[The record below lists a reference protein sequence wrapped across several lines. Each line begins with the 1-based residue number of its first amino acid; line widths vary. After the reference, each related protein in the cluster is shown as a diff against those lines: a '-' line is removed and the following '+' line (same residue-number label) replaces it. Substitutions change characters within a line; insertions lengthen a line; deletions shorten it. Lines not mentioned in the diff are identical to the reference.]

1 MKTFAAISAILNLGS
16 VLALLLLAR
25 KWSCHVYDEGHKDGF
40 RKGLEQGER
49 TERASIDNWWLVMDE
64 QVGVEREKIWR
75 EEE

>member
-1 MKTFAAISAILNLGS
+1 MKTFLFFAASANVLS

-49 TERASIDNWWLVMDE
+49 TERASLNNWWLVMDE
-64 QVGVEREKIWR
+64 QVGIEREKIWR